1 MIAVAW
7 TAISILAASLIG
19 LGLLI
24 IQQTGQLRTEMG
36 QLRTE
41 MGQLRTETGQVRTEM
56 SNQTNRIDQ
65 VIMNMA
71 TKDDIANLK
80 TELRDTKTE
89 LKADI
94 HRVED
99 KLDEHLHQHGPTPTR
114 QTA

>member
-24 IQQTGQLRTEMG
+24 IQQTG